1 MSRIEPGGSP
11 LRRGALGCV
20 AHLVALG
27 AVFLATRE
35 VVAPHVEPQVRP
47 WIAAA
52 SAVFLTLGLSSF
64 WSLARGYGR
73 GDASRR
79 VLLSRARTGEPPPE
93 DGPVVVTG
101 AARPL
106 GAPLRAPLSG
116 VECVA
121 YQYRMYYRTSDQSE
135 RRRRTVPVYWGHA
148 CRPFRIDTAGRAI
161 RVMAVPRLA
170 DEAARLAAPDDVERA
185 RQHVGATRF
194 EEVGG
199 DLLGALGT
207 AFERAGE
214 MFADEDGE
222 SRRDWRRKGDDRDPS
237 SLLLEETVLAVGA
250 TVTAAGR
257 WSTDRQAVV
266 PDSGDVGPGAVTVVT
281 GPPERLARAAHA
293 LPSSAWSV
301 AVAAT
306 LLTGLGAGLVWL
318 AVSGHLQALLGS
330 LQ

>member
-1 MSRIEPGGSP
+1 MKSSISRAHPGMKSTGGS

-20 AHLVALG
+20 AHLVALA

-35 VVAPHVEPQVRP
+35 VVAPHVAPHLRP

-52 SAVFLTLGLSSF
+52 SAVLLTLGLSSF

-93 DGPVVVTG
+93 EGPVVVTG

-121 YQYRMYYRTSDQSE
+121 YQYRMYYRTSGSSE
-135 RRRRTVPVYWGHA
+135 SRRRTVPVYWGHA

-170 DEAARLAAPDDVERA
+170 DEAAHLAAPDDVERA

-199 DLLGALGT
+199 SHCRPT
-207 AFERAGE
+207 
-214 MFADEDGE
+214 
-222 SRRDWRRKGDDRDPS
+222 P
-237 SLLLEETVLAVGA
+237 
-250 TVTAAGR
+250 AGR
-257 WSTDRQAVV
+257 
-266 PDSGDVGPGAVTVVT
+266 
-281 GPPERLARAAHA
+281 
-293 LPSSAWSV
+293 
-301 AVAAT
+301 
-306 LLTGLGAGLVWL
+306 
-318 AVSGHLQALLGS
+318 
-330 LQ
+330 